1 MTTTSEIL
9 WRVAW
14 MVLGRDPGAGEVP
27 PEAQLA
33 RDFDPYGETG
43 REANLYLHT
52 LWPGVHAIW
61 LPPGIDG
68 FSNESYD
75 GRLYALRRGVKGDDG
90 ELRPEISDMEAV
102 DAAWHDI
109 VPRPD
114 ATTHP
119 LYPLVAAWLDRRKR
133 ARIRDG

>member
-14 MVLGRDPGAGEVP
+14 MVLGREPGAGEVP
-27 PEAQLA
+27 PEAQLP

-52 LWPGVHAIW
+52 LWPRVNAI
-61 LPPGIDG
+61 
-68 FSNESYD
+68 
-75 GRLYALRRGVKGDDG
+75 
-90 ELRPEISDMEAV
+90 
-102 DAAWHDI
+102 
-109 VPRPD
+109 
-114 ATTHP
+114 THP